1 MKNIA
6 LVFAGLFGLAAL
18 PVLAQDLPV
27 IADTDSY
34 GIWSLT
40 EMQTVYPDLTEEVF
54 LTLDTSKDDGI
65 DVAELTAGVAAGT
78 LVAKEG

>member
-6 LVFAGLFGLAAL
+6 LTVATLFGLSAA
-18 PVLAQDLPV
+18 PVLAADLPE
-27 IADTDSY
+27 IADTDSN
-34 GIWSLT
+34 GVWSWT

-54 LTLDTSKDDGI
+54 LTLDTNKDGGI
-65 DVAELTAGVAAGT
+65 DTAELATAVGAGT

>member
-6 LVFAGLFGLAAL
+6 LTFASLFGLAAL
-18 PVLAQDLPV
+18 PVFAQDLPV
-27 IADTDSY
+27 IADTDSN

-65 DVAELTAGVAAGT
+65 DVAELTTAVAAGT